1 MSPLILGA
9 LKKALCDCKIPE
21 AGPGHVVYRVDG
33 DLLYER
39 VKALVDMQ
47 EKPSTVN
54 REGRNVWC

>member
-9 LKKALCDCKIPE
+9 LKKALSDCKIPE
-21 AGPGHVVYRVDG
+21 EGPGHPVYRIDG

-39 VKALVDMQ
+39 VKAIVDAQ
-47 EKPSTVN
+47 ERPSAVN